1 MQTQRVGND
10 RPLLL
15 LKTIYAKSSSMAAS
29 TLHNHIDTQNSK
41 AKDLHPLDK
50 NQYQNHLEGQQN

>member
-15 LKTIYAKSSSMAAS
+15 LKRSMLKPIYAKTIYA
-29 TLHNHIDTQNSK
+29 ITQSYW
-41 AKDLHPLDK
+41 LDK
-50 NQYQNHLEGQQN
+50 NQYQYQNHLEGQQT